1 MLAEIKDVFEK
12 MNKDRYVIG
21 YDLNN
26 DYVQMSF
33 CRIDSDNPETFS
45 ASEEQE
51 QYNIPLAICRKRSTG
66 QWLVGEDAM
75 ECADDGD
82 GQLVTGF
89 LETAKEG
96 GTVSIDREEYHAKDL
111 LALFIKRSLGMLP
124 VMETPEKI
132 ANITIALR
140 NADVQMIKML
150 QSAISVL
157 KVGEERISFTGYEEC
172 VFFYMLY
179 QNAEL
184 QNHQILVFDAG
195 GENLWSYRLER
206 NHFVNPGIAMVES
219 KEYQDF
225 KVKDPRYLSNVEKDN
240 KLLQIATEICENRVF
255 SGVFLIGEGFYDDWC
270 NSSLRFLCRN
280 RRVFKGNNLFSK
292 GACLAA
298 KEKVNPSGYEKTI
311 RYFGADRLK
320 CSLGVLVRENGKE
333 VNLSLIEAGEHWYE
347 AEAKIE
353 MILHETDIVPIAVE
367 YVGSR
372 QTAVAEFVLKGLPV
386 TPNRMTRIE
395 LEAKMTSENHVVLK
409 VTDLGFGEIYPSCG
423 LEWTEEMDLQG

>member
-12 MNKDRYVIG
+12 MNRDRYVIG

-26 DYVQMSF
+26 EYVQMSF

-45 ASEEQE
+45 TSEEQE
-51 QYNIPLAICRKRSTG
+51 QYNIPLAICRKRSTA
-66 QWLVGEDAM
+66 QWLIGEEAV
-75 ECADDGD
+75 ECADEGD
-82 GQLVTGF
+82 GRLVTGF

-96 GTVSIDREEYHAKDL
+96 GTITIDREEYHAKDL

-124 VMETPEKI
+124 VMETPEKV

-140 NADVQMIKML
+140 GADVQMIKML

-157 KVGEERISFTGYEEC
+157 KVSAERISFTGYEEC

-179 QNAEL
+179 QSEEL
-184 QNHQILVFDAG
+184 KNHQVLVFDAG
-195 GENLWSYRLER
+195 SENLWSYRLER
-206 NHFVNPGIAMVES
+206 NLFVNPGIAMVEAE
-219 KEYQDF
+219 EYADF

-240 KLLQIATEICENRVF
+240 KLLQIATQICENRVF

-298 KEKVNPSGYEKTI
+298 KEKANPSGYEKNI
-311 RYFGADRLK
+311 RYFGMDRLK
-320 CSLGVLVRENGKE
+320 CNLGVRVYEEGKE
-333 VNLSLIEAGEHWYE
+333 VTLPLIAAGEHWYE
-347 AEAKIE
+347 AEAGVEIL
-353 MILHETDIVPIAVE
+353 LHETDIIPVAVE
-367 YVGSR
+367 YINSR

-386 TPNRMTRIE
+386 TPNRMTRVA
-395 LEAKMTSENHVVLK
+395 LDVKMTSENRVVFHA
-409 VTDLGFGEIYPSCG
+409 VDLGFGEIYPSCG
-423 LEWTEEMDLQG
+423 QEWTEEMDLQG